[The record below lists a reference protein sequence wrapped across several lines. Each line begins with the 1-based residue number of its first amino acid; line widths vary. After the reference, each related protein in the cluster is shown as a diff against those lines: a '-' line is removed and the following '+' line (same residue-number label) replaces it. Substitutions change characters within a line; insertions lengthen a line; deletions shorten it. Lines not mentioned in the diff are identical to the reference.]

1 MGKDLLAL
9 DAPIPLFYFPENGKK
24 YCDKIGLQ
32 NKNGFFF
39 ADMYTKEQKKALVK
53 DFWVHFDNYCNLQ
66 PELAWRK
73 KKWVLHRTGIPH
85 VDLKFDPGRKQTQ
98 VMIELNHRDE
108 DKRMVVFEQLMQ
120 YREVLESG
128 LDQKLHW
135 ELVYT
140 RHTGQE
146 VSRIY
151 AVMEN
156 VDIHRRS
163 DWHQMFQFMA
173 GTMIQLQE
181 NLLDIAPFLDENDN

>member
-1 MGKDLLAL
+1 
-9 DAPIPLFYFPENGKK
+9 
-24 YCDKIGLQ
+24 
-32 NKNGFFF
+32 
-39 ADMYTKEQKKALVK
+39 MYTKEQKKALVK

-73 KKWVLHRTGIPH
+73 KKWVLHRTGIPN

-98 VMIELNHRDE
+98 VIIELNHRDE

-128 LDQKLHW
+128 LEHKLHW

-140 RHTGQE
+140 RDTGQE

-151 AVMEN
+151 SVLEG

-163 DWHQMFQFMA
+163 DWHEMFRFMA
-173 GTMIQLQE
+173 ANMMQLQE
-181 NLLDIAPFLDENDN
+181 NLLDIAPFLNENED